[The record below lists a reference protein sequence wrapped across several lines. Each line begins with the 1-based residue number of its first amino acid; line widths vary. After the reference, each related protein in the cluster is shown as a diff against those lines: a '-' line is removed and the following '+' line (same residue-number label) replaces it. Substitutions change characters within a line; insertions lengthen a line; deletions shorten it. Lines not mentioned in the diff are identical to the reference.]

1 MKTKLPGPVLIKGAG
16 DLASGVSHRLYRAGF
31 DIIML
36 ELPQPLVVRRT
47 ASFAEAV
54 FRGET
59 VLEGVKARLCP
70 TAENAVQALQRKEI
84 PILVDPAG
92 QLGLRFN
99 PPVLID
105 AIMAK
110 RNTGTAL
117 SDAPLVIGL
126 GPGFSAGNDVHAV
139 IETMRGHNLGRVIY
153 AGEAEENTAVPGEVG
168 GKGLERLLRSPGEG
182 EFEPLCSIGDLV
194 EKGQLVAKV
203 GSGKV
208 VAATGGLIRGLLYPG
223 IMVKPGMKVGD
234 IDPRGRSVDWHTISD
249 KARAIGGGALEA
261 IMHHFFFRDNGRED
275 L

>member
-1 MKTKLPGPVLIKGAG
+1 MNTALPGPVLIKGAG
-16 DLASGVSHRLYRAGF
+16 DLASGVAHRLYRAGF

-59 VLEGVKARLCP
+59 VLEEVKARFCP
-70 TAENAVQALQRKEI
+70 TAESADRILQRKEI
-84 PILVDPAG
+84 PVIVDPAG
-92 QLGLRFN
+92 QSRLRFN

-126 GPGFSAGNDVHAV
+126 GPGFSAGSDVHV
-139 IETMRGHNLGRVIY
+139 VVETMRGHKLGRVIY
-153 AGEAEENTAVPGEVG
+153 EGEAEANTDLPGEVG
-168 GKGLERLLRSPGEG
+168 GKDLERLLRSPGEG
-182 EFEPLCSIGDLV
+182 RFEPLCSIGDLV

-203 GSGKV
+203 GAGEII
-208 VAATGGLIRGLLYPG
+208 AATGGLIRGLLYPG
-223 IMVKPGMKVGD
+223 ILVKPGMKVGD
-234 IDPRGRSVDWHTISD
+234 IDPRGSSVDWRTISD
-249 KARAIGGGALEA
+249 KARSIGGGVLEA
-261 IMHHFFFRDNGRED
+261 VMHHFFFREIDREGS
-275 L
+275 